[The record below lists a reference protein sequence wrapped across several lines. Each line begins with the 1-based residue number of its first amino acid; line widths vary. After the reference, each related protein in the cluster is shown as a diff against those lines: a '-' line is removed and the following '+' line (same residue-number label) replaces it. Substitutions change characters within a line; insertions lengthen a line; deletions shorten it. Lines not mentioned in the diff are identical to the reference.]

1 MATAQ
6 QLAFS
11 LFIIIACVPHIA
23 QNNRMHTRTNSQIQA
38 QPTHRLAF
46 SLTPRRYLGLNSF
59 LNLLNRWALG
69 LYGLRFPLIMT
80 SCHMIFGSTALAP
93 MMLMRDDHARKV
105 VEHEVHVL
113 GRHPCADDLSYVKLD
128 LGPAVRLG
136 RRRESD
142 AVRALTQNLVVVASG
157 SVMVREPSQ
166 PRAWMKA
173 PPRARV
179 RLREP

>member
-11 LFIIIACVPHIA
+11 LFIIIACVPHVHRIIA
-23 QNNRMHTRTNSQIQA
+23 CTRTNSQIQA

-80 SCHMIFGSTALAP
+80 SCHMIFGSAALAP
-93 MMLMRDDHARKV
+93 MMLMRDDYAARHATSAL
-105 VEHEVHVL
+105 L
-113 GRHPCADDLSYVKLD
+113 GTLPSMHTASSATST
-128 LGPAVRLG
+128 GI
-136 RRRESD
+136 D
-142 AVRALTQNLVVVASG
+142 ARMT
-157 SVMVREPSQ
+157 
-166 PRAWMKA
+166 
-173 PPRARV
+173 
-179 RLREP
+179 